1 MENYWGINFQAEQNF
16 GENIIVTQSW
26 QKCAISSQL
35 WCAKKLFE
43 KLKNNTKLKKNNNAE
58 LKIIILS

>member
-43 KLKNNTKLKKNNNAE
+43 KLKNNTKLKKNNNA
-58 LKIIILS
+58 